1 MEFFWHP
8 DAVAEAGAAA
18 NFYHN
23 KQPELARRFINH
35 LDEALNRIAIKPA
48 IYREVEPGIRKIK
61 MKTFP
66 YAVIYR
72 TKDAKIEIIAVM
84 HIRQRP
90 GYWKDRA

>member
-8 DAVAEAGAAA
+8 DAVAEADAAT

-66 YAVIYR
+66 YAIIYR
-72 TKDAKIEIIAVM
+72 TKHAKIEIIAVM
-84 HIRQRP
+84 HIHQRP
-90 GYWKDRA
+90 GYWKNRA